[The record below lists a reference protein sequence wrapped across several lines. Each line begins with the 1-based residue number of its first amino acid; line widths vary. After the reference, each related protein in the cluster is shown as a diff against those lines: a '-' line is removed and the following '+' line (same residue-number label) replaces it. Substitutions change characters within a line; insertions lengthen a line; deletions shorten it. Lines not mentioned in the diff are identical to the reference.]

1 MPTLYV
7 ENVPADL
14 YAALRARAKAK
25 RSSIAAETI
34 AVLRRELPTAA
45 ELRRRRQAVDA
56 LLRFRESIPPR
67 QKGQPTTQA
76 LVRAS
81 RRELER
87 RHS

>member
-34 AVLRRELPTAA
+34 EVLRRNVPTAA
-45 ELRRRRQAVDA
+45 NLRRRQKAYEA
-56 LLRFRESIPPR
+56 FLRLQKAIPPKPGPWPSAVEWIR
-67 QKGQPTTQA
+67 EGREE
-76 LVRAS
+76 LDS
-81 RRELER
+81 RTR
-87 RHS
+87 

>member
-34 AVLRRELPTAA
+34 EVLRREMPTAA

-56 LLRFRESIPPR
+56 LLRFRKAVPPR
-67 QKGQPTTQA
+67 KKGQPTTAA